1 MVHYHALPVR
11 PALEAPLAL
20 VHGEAHVGFDD
31 PASAVLTDLRIASSV
46 VVPADEP
53 LEDARRLMQHAGVRM
68 AFVLEARGGV
78 IGLVTAADLQGERAL
93 QAATRRGLGH
103 GELSVADVMTPVAA
117 WAAVDAADLPRARV
131 GDIVA
136 TFRATGQ
143 RYLIVVER
151 VVAGE
156 GEAER
161 PMIRGVFSA
170 NRVERALG
178 HAIEHELRSATF
190 SALAQALA

>member
-1 MVHYHALPVR
+1 MSHTMHFHALPVR

-20 VHGEAHVGFDD
+20 VRSEAHVELDD

-46 VVPADEP
+46 VVPIDEP

-68 AFVLEARGGV
+68 AFVLESHGGV
-78 IGLVTAADLQGERAL
+78 VGLVTAADLQGERAL
-93 QAATRRGLGH
+93 QVAHRRGVAYGDLT
-103 GELSVADVMTPVAA
+103 VADVMTPVAQ
-117 WAAVDAADLPRARV
+117 WAAIDVRELSRARV
-131 GDIVA
+131 GDVVA
-136 TFRATGQ
+136 SFRATAQ

-151 VVAGE
+151 DAQGASMV
-156 GEAER
+156 
-161 PMIRGVFSA
+161 RGVFSA

-178 HAIEHELRSATF
+178 HAIEEELRSATF